1 MRAYRFLTHLYVVF
15 ESDYLYIMN
24 EFASNGFAIL
34 DDFYSGTDVEKMK
47 QVIEAAVTDKPTF
60 RRTNDL
66 FAIRQV
72 LKEIPELHQL
82 VFNQRLKQLISEGF
96 GDRYFVSKS
105 IYFDKPGNSN
115 WFVAW
120 HQDITISVKD
130 KIETTGFG
138 PWTKK
143 QDQYAVQPPVN
154 ILQQNFT
161 VRIHLDPTDE
171 SNGALKVLPGSHL
184 AGIRRF
190 EELNGVK
197 EDVLCAVAAGGIML
211 MHPLLFHASGRSSS
225 NTPRRVLHIEFS
237 NQELPEG
244 LSWSEKFIYE

>member
-1 MRAYRFLTHLYVVF
+1 
-15 ESDYLYIMN
+15 MN
-24 EFASNGFAIL
+24 EFHRKGFVIL
-34 DDFYSGTDVEKMK
+34 DNFYSLQDVEEMK
-47 QVIEAAVTDKPTF
+47 QVIAAAVTDKPTF

-72 LKEIPELHQL
+72 LKEIPALHSII
-82 VFNQRLKQLISEGF
+82 FNHWLKKLISTDLG
-96 GDRYFVSKS
+96 GQYFVSKS

-120 HQDITISVKD
+120 HQDITISVKE
-130 KIETTGFG
+130 KVETSGFG

-143 QDQYAVQPPVN
+143 QDQYAVQPPVE
-154 ILQQNFT
+154 ILQKNFT
-161 VRIHLDPTDE
+161 VRIHLDRTDE

-190 EELNGVK
+190 EELNEEK
-197 EDVLCAVAAGGIML
+197 NEILCPVAEGGIML
-211 MHPLLFHASGRSSS
+211 MHPLLFHASGRSSG
-225 NTPRRVLHIEFS
+225 NNPRRVLHIEFS

-244 LSWSEKFIYE
+244 LSWSEKFIYD